1 MNTQYFT
8 KVENRIV
15 FNVSLIFWHLF
26 IAIAILSIIVGVA
39 VFAWSLIPSSQ
50 KKIEKQ
56 EYPTMPPLPE
66 PVKVDFSE
74 LNLVDAVD
82 VETNP
87 EIKKPV
93 LNKPAKNQNGES
105 PSQYDASLDELKKM
119 IPTAKWEGESYYIYP
134 FGQRYWDVYKTEKYR
149 EKVITEVGVADK
161 LDNIYREA
169 KATSYNEKKQVLD
182 AIVLVIKQLPEEKRF
197 QGLQFLLE
205 NISKDISQNVQVFS
219 NIAKMVSQMP
229 NDENL
234 DYIQQLAY
242 FGKNNPSEGSLCIEY
257 ISEIINNFNKAI
269 RSNFVDAFISNY
281 YSYFGSNFNQQ
292 KEATDLF
299 LPMVPQIEKGNE
311 ISSLNK
317 YYSIYINKNYSRA
330 QEIAQIESE
339 YQKKI
344 QDIDSQFR
352 INEASAIME
361 YQAKKLNKQEF
372 RLKSLMGIGI
382 CILVIVLIGTFL
394 VFLSIQRSVS
404 KIEQKMT
411 LKYNN

>member
-26 IAIAILSIIVGVA
+26 IALAILSIIVGVA
-39 VFAWSLIPSSQ
+39 IFAWSLIPSSQ
-50 KKIEKQ
+50 KKVEKQ
-56 EYPTMPPLPE
+56 EYPAMPPLPE

-74 LNLVDAVD
+74 LNTDDVVD
-82 VETNP
+82 VEKMT
-87 EIKKPV
+87 EIKKPI
-93 LNKPAKNQNGES
+93 LNKPAKNQSGDN
-105 PSQYDASLDELKKM
+105 PSQYDASLNELKKM

-134 FGQRYWDVYKTEKYR
+134 YGQRYWDVYKTEKYR
-149 EKVITEVGVADK
+149 QKVITEVGVVDK
-161 LDNIYREA
+161 LDNIFREA
-169 KATSYNEKKQVLD
+169 NASSYNEKEQVLD
-182 AIVLVIKQLPEEKRF
+182 AIILVIKHLPEEKRF

-242 FGKNNPSEGSLCIEY
+242 FGKYNPSEGFLCIEY
-257 ISEIINNFNKAI
+257 LSEIINNFNKAI

-281 YSYFGSNFNQQ
+281 YNYFGSNFNQQ

-299 LPMVPQIEKGNE
+299 LPMVPQIERGNE

-330 QEIAQIESE
+330 QEIAQIENE

-352 INEASAIME
+352 INETSAIME

-372 RLKSLMGIGI
+372 RLKSLMAIGI
-382 CILVIVLIGTFL
+382 CIVVIVLIGTFL

-404 KIEQKMT
+404 KIEQKIIMD
-411 LKYNN
+411 